1 MGKRNRVQPAALSGT
16 ALLACCLL
24 GPAALGQTTPVHAA
38 KAGETPVTAVE
49 GQSWIRHI
57 RKSFNDTSM
66 GKTWVLGPPP
76 AAQGESAP
84 PWQMK
89 ITPEY
94 ATQSI
99 SLSGSD
105 LYRLSCRGCHGPEG
119 KGAPPEINSIVG
131 PVQATSIQATME
143 RMRRAGMAMSQ
154 ADVAAMAKDSKA
166 MLLHRL
172 HAGGEHM
179 LPPTLSEAEIPP
191 LVAYLEQLSGVP
203 GAEKRQK
210 VVKESSYRIGEHIVK
225 SACHVC
231 HSATGSNPTPDQIM
245 EGAIPPLSSLATR
258 VSLPEFVRK
267 VTSGAP
273 ITMGTPATLYRGR
286 MPVFYYLSQDEA
298 SAAYMYLLRY
308 PPRP

>member
-1 MGKRNRVQPAALSGT
+1 MKLFQSGPDRRILALGVLLLGSS
-16 ALLACCLL
+16 LLA
-24 GPAALGQTTPVHAA
+24 QTSKT
-38 KAGETPVTAVE
+38 GDTPVTAVQ
-49 GQSWIRHI
+49 GQSWIGHI
-57 RKSFNDTSM
+57 HKSFNETSM
-66 GKTWVLGPPP
+66 GKTWALGPAP
-76 AAQGESAP
+76 AGTGETAT

-89 ITPEY
+89 ISPEY
-94 ATQSI
+94 ATQTI
-99 SLSGSD
+99 SLHGSD
-105 LYRLSCRGCHGPEG
+105 LYRLSCRGCHGTEG
-119 KGAPPEINSIVG
+119 RGAPPEINSIVG

-143 RMRRAGMAMSQ
+143 RMRKAGMAMSRT
-154 ADVAAMAKDSKA
+154 DVAAMAKDSKA

-179 LPPTLSEAEIPP
+179 LPPTLSQAEIPP
-191 LVAYLEQLSGVP
+191 LVAYLEQLSDVP

-210 VVKESSYRIGEHIVK
+210 VVKESAYRIGEHIVK

-231 HSATGSNPTPDQIM
+231 HSAVGSNPTPDQIM
-245 EGAIPPLSSLATR
+245 EGAIPPLSSLAAR

-273 ITMGTPATLYRGR
+273 ITMGSPASPYRGR

-298 SAAYMYLLRY
+298 SAAYLYLLRY

>member
-1 MGKRNRVQPAALSGT
+1 MKRIRTSWQPLATVLLGVL
-16 ALLACCLL
+16 LLASSL
-24 GPAALGQTTPVHAA
+24 LGQTART
-38 KAGETPVTAVE
+38 GGTPVTAVE

-57 RKSFNDTSM
+57 HKLFNETSM
-66 GKTWVLGPPP
+66 GKTWALGPAP
-76 AAQGESAP
+76 AGTGETAT

-89 ITPEY
+89 ISPEY
-94 ATQSI
+94 AAQTI
-99 SLSGSD
+99 SLHGSD
-105 LYRLSCRGCHGPEG
+105 LYRLSCRGCHGPAG
-119 KGAPPEINSIVG
+119 RGAPPEINSIVG

-143 RMRRAGMAMSQ
+143 RMRKVGMAMNR
-154 ADVAAMAKDSKA
+154 ADVAVMAKDSKA
-166 MLLHRL
+166 MLLRRL

-191 LVAYLEQLSGVP
+191 LVAYLEQLSAVP

-210 VVKESSYRIGEHIVK
+210 VVKESAYRIGEHIVK

-231 HSATGSNPTPDQIM
+231 HSAVGSNPTPDQIM
-245 EGAIPPLSSLATR
+245 EGAIPPLSSLAAR

-273 ITMGTPATLYRGR
+273 ITMGSPASPYRGR

-298 SAAYMYLLRY
+298 SAAYLYLLRY
-308 PPRP
+308 PPQP

>member
-1 MGKRNRVQPAALSGT
+1 MKGRNLVRRMTLAGIVLVASAL
-16 ALLACCLL
+16 
-24 GPAALGQTTPVHAA
+24 PGQTGKIAD
-38 KAGETPVTAVE
+38 TPVTAVE

-57 RKSFNDTSM
+57 RKTFNETSM
-66 GKTWVLGPPP
+66 GKTWSLGPAP
-76 AAQGESAP
+76 AAPGESAP

-94 ATQSI
+94 ATETI
-99 SLSGSD
+99 SLDGSD

-131 PVQATSIQATME
+131 PVQATSIEATME
-143 RMRRAGMAMSQ
+143 RMRKAGMAMSKTE
-154 ADVAAMAKDSKA
+154 VAAMAKDSKA

-191 LVAYLEQLSGVP
+191 LVAYLQQLSGVP
-203 GAEKRQK
+203 EAEKRQK
-210 VVKESSYRIGEHIVK
+210 VVRESAYRIGEHIVK

-267 VTSGAP
+267 VTNGAP
-273 ITMGTPATLYRGR
+273 IAMGTPATAYRGR

>member
-1 MGKRNRVQPAALSGT
+1 
-16 ALLACCLL
+16 
-24 GPAALGQTTPVHAA
+24 
-38 KAGETPVTAVE
+38 
-49 GQSWIRHI
+49 
-57 RKSFNDTSM
+57 
-66 GKTWVLGPPP
+66 
-76 AAQGESAP
+76 
-84 PWQMK
+84 
-89 ITPEY
+89 
-94 ATQSI
+94 
-99 SLSGSD
+99 
-105 LYRLSCRGCHGPEG
+105 
-119 KGAPPEINSIVG
+119 
-131 PVQATSIQATME
+131 
-143 RMRRAGMAMSQ
+143 MAMSK

-210 VVKESSYRIGEHIVK
+210 VVKESAHRVGEHIVK

-231 HSATGSNPTPDQIM
+231 HSATGANPTPEQIM
-245 EGAIPPLSSLATR
+245 EGEIPPLSTLPTR

-267 VTSGAP
+267 VTSGNP
-273 ITMGTPATLYRGR
+273 ITMGTPATPYRGR

-298 SAAYMYLLRY
+298 AAAYLYLLRY